1 MADDSTATDAQA
13 LLAHGA
19 GHWTLDP
26 AGSSVRFHVKHFWG
40 LITVHGRF
48 EKLEG
53 DGTVDPD
60 GTVSGRLTIDATSLT
75 TKNRR
80 RDKHLRSADFF
91 DVEHHPTVTVTV
103 DALIPEGERG
113 FRGRVSLEAAGRR
126 ADLQPTID
134 VVSASNDAVV
144 VDSEA
149 VVDRTLFD
157 MTWNP
162 LGMTSSQARGEVTAR
177 FVRR

>member
-1 MADDSTATDAQA
+1 MPDNSTTTDAQA
-13 LLAHGA
+13 LLDNGT

-40 LITVHGRF
+40 MITVHGRF
-48 EKLEG
+48 EKLDGE
-53 DGTVDPD
+53 GTVNPD
-60 GTVSGRLTIDATSLT
+60 GTVSGRVTIDATSLT
-75 TKNRR
+75 TKNRK

-91 DVEHHPTVTVTV
+91 DVEHHPTVIVTL
-103 DALIPEGERG
+103 DALTPDGRQG
-113 FRGRVSLEAAGRR
+113 FRSRVSLEAAGRH

-134 VVSASNDAVV
+134 VVSATNDAVV
-144 VDSEA
+144 IHSEA

-157 MTWNP
+157 MTWSP